1 MYTST
6 HNISQFQEE
15 EDDVFD
21 DPIDED
27 TVPEHMTIP
36 QNSKSVSIYF

>member
-1 MYTST
+1 M
-6 HNISQFQEE
+6 
-15 EDDVFD
+15 FD

-36 QNSKSVSIYF
+36 QNSKSVSIYIQYTAVSF